1 MNIDG
6 VAMGAKW
13 RVKDIVEYTGTS
25 ESSVYRWLR
34 NKDLP
39 APIDSSTRPYEWE
52 PRVIRKWAD
61 EWFRARQ
68 PDPDVT
74 GQVWWDAEDIA
85 RYLGV
90 EPVSVQRYRSR
101 RELPEPA
108 RYFGRFPVWEPK
120 AIIEWD
126 KQRPGH
132 SYKARGIPAGAQDG
146 KKPAARKA
154 VKAARPKKV
163 AKAADAA
170 VPAAGAGSGEVVWWG
185 YAEIAAYL
193 GKSEDA
199 MRHYKHKMPKPE
211 RHIGRSPVWPRDVL
225 VKWWSEENS
234 AELGATRRTR

>member
-1 MNIDG
+1 M
-6 VAMGAKW
+6 AAKW
-13 RVKDIVEYTGTS
+13 RVRDIAEHTGAS

-34 NKDLP
+34 NKELP

-52 PRVIRKWAD
+52 PKAIRKWAD
-61 EWFRARQ
+61 EWFRGRQ

-90 EPVSVQRYRSR
+90 APVSVQRYRSR

-108 RYFGRFPVWEPK
+108 RYFGRFPVWEPQV
-120 AIIEWD
+120 IIEWE

-132 SYKARGIPAGAQDG
+132 SHKVRSLPADDQDG
-146 KKPAARKA
+146 KKPAAPKA
-154 VKAARPKKV
+154 VKAVRSKRSS
-163 AKAADAA
+163 KAGETTA
-170 VPAAGAGSGEVVWWG
+170 PAAAAGSGEVVWWG

-199 MRHYKHKMPKPE
+199 MRHQKHKMPEPG
-211 RHIGRSPVWPRDVL
+211 RHIGRSPVWPREVL
-225 VKWWSEENS
+225 LAWVKQEGLVR
-234 AELGATRRTR
+234 A